1 MFQSVLESRDG
12 ECLWLVCSL
21 SVLVCHGVC
30 VREHEGECDSVSG
43 LVWVGVEDREE
54 ENCEVS
60 KY

>member
-1 MFQSVLESRDG
+1 MAYLLFVSA
-12 ECLWLVCSL
+12 SL
-21 SVLVCHGVC
+21 SWCVCE
-30 VREHEGECDSVSG
+30 REHEGKCESVSG